1 MKTSSVLLASALCLG
16 TVAAH
21 ATPDNGFGETY
32 PNFQPQMQST
42 LTRADVEADVMA
54 AHKAGTMRFE
64 GDGYDQ
70 PAPMTMRSSHLTR
83 QAVETDLTN
92 AREAGYMEPEGNRN
106 EQAAPTTPR

>member
-32 PNFQPQMQST
+32 PNFQPHTQST
-42 LTRADVEADVMA
+42 LTRSAVEADVMA
-54 AHKAGTMRFE
+54 ARKAGTMRFE

-70 PAPMTMRSSHLTR
+70 PAPMTMRHSNLTR
-83 QAVETDLTN
+83 QAVETDRTN
-92 AREAGYMEPEGNRN
+92 ARAAGYLEPEGNRN
-106 EQAAPTTPR
+106 EASTPTAPR